1 MTSILAKCMERIRCN
16 QLIASVADRMDTN
29 LFAYKARRDVEDAC
43 LVLVNLTA
51 SHLDVW
57 IIHTCGVL
65 GRTAFRPFG
74 L

>member
-1 MTSILAKCMERIRCN
+1 MERIRCN